1 MDKLKS
7 IVVGVDLSK
16 CSRCALQQAA
26 RMAQWNHA
34 RLHVIH
40 AVDHLVISDLA
51 DAMGLTT
58 AQVETATIHETKQRL
73 RDWLSATLQPEEA
86 NFDVEV
92 GPPID
97 VLLCK
102 VRSVEADLL
111 VLGLHGDSRFPNGA
125 GTLATKCMRKAPT
138 KVMLVQEQ
146 QLQPFRTVLACVDFS
161 ETSREAVAQALRI
174 ALQDQSQ
181 VHFLH
186 VFQGPW
192 HRLHFRAATTE
203 ASPPF
208 QQHYRLLL
216 EHRLKEFVGDTAGLD
231 TRFKVFEASSHGC
244 GITEYAQQVRA
255 DLVVL
260 GTKGR
265 TNLGYVLLG
274 STVERLLRELPCSAL
289 TVRAAPTNTGR
300 VPATAEQTDR
310 LGSGLRPPNSPAPA
324 PADVPP
330 LTPFFKNP
338 DPKPTGIKTEPCLP
352 PPRVGVADAAQ
363 PLLPR

>member
-1 MDKLKS
+1 MNKLKS

-26 RMAQWNHA
+26 RMAQWHHA

-40 AVDHLVISDLA
+40 AVEHLVISDLA
-51 DAMGLTT
+51 DAMGLTP
-58 AQVETATIHETKQRL
+58 AQIETATVRETKQRL
-73 RDWLSATLQPEEA
+73 GAWLPENLRPEEL

-97 VLLCK
+97 VLLRK
-102 VRSVEADLL
+102 VRAVDADLL
-111 VLGLHGDSRFPNGA
+111 VLGLHGDSTRLPSGA

-138 KVMLVQEQ
+138 KVLLVQEQ
-146 QLQPFRTVLACVDFS
+146 KLQPFRTVLACVDFS
-161 ETSREAVAQALRI
+161 ESAREAVAQALRVGV
-174 ALQDQSQ
+174 QDQSQ
-181 VHFLH
+181 IHFLH

-192 HRLHFRAATTE
+192 HRLLYRAATTE
-203 ASPPF
+203 AASAF

-216 EHRLKEFVGDTAGLD
+216 EQRLKEFVGETAGLD
-231 TRFKVFEASSHGC
+231 ARFKLFDASSHGG
-244 GITEYAQQVRA
+244 GIAEYAQQVRA

-289 TVRAAPTNTGR
+289 TVRASP
-300 VPATAEQTDR
+300 AEQPSLAT
-310 LGSGLRPPNSPAPA
+310 
-324 PADVPP
+324 
-330 LTPFFKNP
+330 NP
-338 DPKPTGIKTEPCLP
+338 EPKPTDIPI
-352 PPRVGVADAAQ
+352 
-363 PLLPR
+363 